1 MSSVEWVEW
10 AMSSEPASVLA
21 SRAPSAH
28 SVSLS
33 PSYVASL
40 VYKTDCTAPASDI
53 NPSGA
58 GKTTVVQHIL
68 RNREG
73 LKVGVVVNDIAEANI
88 DSAMLAFEDAD
99 GIIGLQNGCACC
111 SGALSHLRHHLS
123 TAAN

>member
-1 MSSVEWVEW
+1 MSSVECVET
-10 AMSSEPASVLA
+10 SLVQASALA

-33 PSYVASL
+33 PSCVASL
-40 VYKTDCTAPASDI
+40 VQTDCNAPANDI

-99 GIIGLQNGCACC
+99 GIVGFQNGCACC
-111 SGALSHLRHHLS
+111 SGILSHLRHHLS
-123 TAAN
+123 TAAS